1 MKNLT
6 RLCAGTLLLALI
18 TLFSCQKVLVSPTI
32 TSDARTS
39 AILAIAPTAFH
50 LNVSVIPG
58 LSSNCF
64 AISANIKN
72 NGGMVVNSNQNSSM
86 TVTVTNPDGTV
97 NTITPFTYTA
107 DALALNGVGMQF
119 SGFQICDALPG
130 TYTINVCSVHTPSN
144 NSAPV
149 NVCTTITYTV
159 MADCALNPVTLS
171 GHAYDIGLDLN
182 GVPNGE
188 INSTF
193 NVNVCSGSY
202 SALKLQGGLVSGAT
216 APTGDDAINNPTPAT
231 PWAYITPDLIGSAF
245 DGNDDINTLVQVK
258 KLNSNW
264 TITWAINNISAGYS
278 KDYTIRYHKNL
289 MPGTN
294 NVTGAWSLKSNSIL
308 VAGYTDRL
316 TVSY

>member
-6 RLCAGTLLLALI
+6 SLSAGVLLLAI
-18 TLFSCQKVLVSPTI
+18 TTLFSCQKVLVNPTL
-32 TSDARTS
+32 TSEAKTS
-39 AILAIAPTAFH
+39 GVLAVAPTAFH

-58 LSSNCF
+58 LSPNCI
-64 AISANIKN
+64 AISANVKN

-97 NTITPFTYTA
+97 NVNTPFTYSA
-107 DALALNGVGMQF
+107 DALTLSGGKMQF
-119 SGFQICDALPG
+119 SGFSICELMPG
-130 TYTINVCSVHTPSN
+130 TYTINVCSVHTPN
-144 NSAPV
+144 INSAPV
-149 NVCTTITYTV
+149 NVCTTITYTI

-202 SALKLQGGLVSGAT
+202 TALKLQGGLVSGAI

-231 PWAYITPDLIGSAF
+231 PWAYISPDVTGSAF
-245 DGNDDINTLVQVK
+245 DGNDDVNTLVQVK

-264 TITWAINNISAGYS
+264 TITWAISSLSAGYS

>member
-6 RLCAGTLLLALI
+6 RLSAGTLLLAI
-18 TLFSCQKVLVSPTI
+18 TTLFSCQKVLVNPTI
-32 TSDARTS
+32 TSEARTS
-39 AILAIAPTAFH
+39 GALAVAPTAFH
-50 LNVSVIPG
+50 LNVSVIQG
-58 LSSNCF
+58 LSPNCIV
-64 AISANIKN
+64 ISANVKN
-72 NGGMVVNSNQNSSM
+72 NGGGIVNSNTNSSM

-97 NTITPFTYTA
+97 NANTPFTYTA
-107 DALALNGVGMQF
+107 EALAQNNVGMQF
-119 SGFQICDALPG
+119 SGFTICEAAPG
-130 TYTINVCSVHTPSN
+130 TYTINVCSVHTPNN

-149 NVCTTITYTV
+149 NICTTITYTV
-159 MADCALNPVTLS
+159 MADCSLNPVTLS

-188 INSTF
+188 IKSTF

-202 SALKLQGGLVSGAT
+202 TALKLQGGLVSGAT

-231 PWAYITPDLIGSAF
+231 PWAYISPDGTGSAY
-245 DGNDDINTLVQVK
+245 DGNDDVNTLVQVK

-264 TITWAINNISAGYS
+264 TITWAISSLSAGYS